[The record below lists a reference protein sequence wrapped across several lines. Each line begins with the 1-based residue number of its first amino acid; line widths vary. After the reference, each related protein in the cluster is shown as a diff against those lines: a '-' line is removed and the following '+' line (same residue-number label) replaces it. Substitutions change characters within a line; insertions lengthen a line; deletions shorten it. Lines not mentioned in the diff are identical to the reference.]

1 MNTKVLLLISAF
13 IAVAAKSNVQN
24 LESYTF
30 EQYLEE
36 FNLKYTEAELPKRRE
51 IFNSELQ
58 RIKVHNSKNLS
69 WQEGVNKFSA
79 LTPAEKTALFGRNK
93 GSTRSKKMLKSSHD
107 LPSDFKLK
115 SISELPKNVDWRKI
129 PNVVSPV
136 KDQGHCGSCWAFAST
151 AVIESHVALKS
162 GLLFDLSVQQIA
174 MCAPNPNQCGG
185 SGGCNGATAELAF
198 DYLTNSNGIYQE
210 YQYSYQSYYGKD
222 YECAIPSGSPVATIN
237 GYVQLPINNQTALL
251 NAVAQLG
258 PIAVSVDASTWS
270 SYSGGIFNGCNQ
282 VNPDINHAVVLVG
295 YGEEEGQKYWIIR
308 NSWSPDWGEK
318 GFIRLARFDNEDE
331 LCGSDVTPQD
341 GTACAG
347 ENDPVK
353 VCGTC
358 GVIYDSAYP
367 LNAAAL

>member
-136 KDQGHCGSCWAFAST
+136 KDQGHCGSCW
-151 AVIESHVALKS
+151 
-162 GLLFDLSVQQIA
+162 
-174 MCAPNPNQCGG
+174 
-185 SGGCNGATAELAF
+185 
-198 DYLTNSNGIYQE
+198 
-210 YQYSYQSYYGKD
+210 
-222 YECAIPSGSPVATIN
+222 
-237 GYVQLPINNQTALL
+237 
-251 NAVAQLG
+251 
-258 PIAVSVDASTWS
+258 
-270 SYSGGIFNGCNQ
+270 
-282 VNPDINHAVVLVG
+282 
-295 YGEEEGQKYWIIR
+295 
-308 NSWSPDWGEK
+308 
-318 GFIRLARFDNEDE
+318 
-331 LCGSDVTPQD
+331 
-341 GTACAG
+341 
-347 ENDPVK
+347 
-353 VCGTC
+353 
-358 GVIYDSAYP
+358 
-367 LNAAAL
+367 